1 VYDGNASKAS
11 ITPHHRLAEGVAA
24 IEKELEKEIEAYNA
38 ALDANDA
45 AEEGNDDDWRN
56 RPGGEEIA
64 YRCPNG
70 KLLKPT
76 QGRKINT
83 GGRVEIRYVGLHWPT
98 RQMMVLGETQRLTK
112 IIAQSRSET
121 RATAL
126 WRFRSTI

>member
-1 VYDGNASKAS
+1 MEAKGRFTHEAFVY
-11 ITPHHRLAEGVAA
+11 
-24 IEKELEKEIEAYNA
+24 EAQA
-38 ALDANDA
+38 D
-45 AEEGNDDDWRN
+45 
-56 RPGGEEIA
+56 A

-112 IIAQSRSET
+112 ILAQSRKKAKPILQT
-121 RATAL
+121 TD
-126 WRFRSTI
+126 